1 MSEWHERAPDLAA
14 CINEGLNADEAAR
27 ALSDKFKTPITRNA
41 CLGAAHRRG
50 WAFGRPVSEDAIRSA
65 AEERDSIEP
74 LENFPVEC
82 MAAITSVSDLA
93 LATLQEYR
101 IVQKALA
108 PMLERVNADPD
119 MMAQIMARL
128 VEGECRRL
136 LETAI
141 SEKHA
146 AEKRRTGGG
155 PLGAQRSSDM
165 TAWANAVESALL
177 DGFKLPN
184 GKKLG
189 DATRSDISAALAS
202 YEIQASDFAVKHRW
216 MRLIQQS
223 VPDGKRVRDVLTE
236 ERVAEL
242 RAEAKKVDA

>member
-1 MSEWHERAPDLAA
+1 MSEWHDLEPHLAD
-14 CINEGLNADEAAR
+14 CINDGLSADEAASKLS
-27 ALSDKFKTPITRNA
+27 ALAGREITRNS

-50 WAFGRPVSEDAIRSA
+50 MGFGKPVPANIMNAIRARPESG
-65 AEERDSIEP
+65 EREH
-74 LENFPVEC
+74 FPVEC
-82 MAAITSVSDLA
+82 MANITDVHDLA
-93 LATLQEYR
+93 LMTLQECR
-101 IVQKALA
+101 IVQKALQ
-108 PMLERVNADPD
+108 PMVERVNADPH

-136 LETAI
+136 LEAAI

-155 PLGAQRSSDM
+155 PLGIQRSSDM
-165 TAWANAVESALL
+165 TGWASAVQDALL
-177 DGFKLPN
+177 DGFTLPG

-189 DATRSDISAALAS
+189 DATRADLATALSA

-236 ERVAEL
+236 QRVAEL
-242 RAEAKKVDA
+242 KAEAKKVDA